1 MRRAQDN
8 GTIRILGEIWKD
20 FEELAIRT
28 LRFQDIRILRLDM
41 KKAHNFRELNIWKD
55 SLQLVKKVYM
65 LSSEL
70 PKDEK
75 FGLISQINRSA
86 VSIPSNIAEGSG
98 RTSEKE
104 FIHFLNIAI
113 SSSYELETQLIL
125 VEELF
130 NMKTKTLLAELE
142 TLQKKIGAF
151 KRTII
156 KEN

>member
-1 MRRAQDN
+1 
-8 GTIRILGEIWKD
+8 
-20 FEELAIRT
+20 
-28 LRFQDIRILRLDM
+28 M

-55 SLQLVKKVYM
+55 SLQLVKKVY
-65 LSSEL
+65 LLTSEL

-75 FGLISQINRSA
+75 FGLIAQINRCA

-104 FIHFLNIAI
+104 FLHFLNIAI

-130 NMKTKTLLAELE
+130 NLKTKALIDEITSV
-142 TLQKKIGAF
+142 QKMIGGFSKKIKSDYKIAIDGL
-151 KRTII
+151 
-156 KEN
+156 KEIHLEPTDQVLMS